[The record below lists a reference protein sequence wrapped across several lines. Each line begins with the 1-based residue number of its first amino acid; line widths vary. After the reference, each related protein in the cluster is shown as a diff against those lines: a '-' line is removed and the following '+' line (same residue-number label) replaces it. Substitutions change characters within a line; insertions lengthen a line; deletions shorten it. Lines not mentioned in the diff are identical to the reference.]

1 MTDNQLEKGFTM
13 KRVLTFIGLV
23 LLIVIVMGTVQ
34 LVKTSLY
41 KSTANNK
48 PAYELTKE
56 EYIEQVKKN
65 GGDEV
70 EVCSYDYMI
79 DKYGTREVLK
89 MDMRVA
95 SDENDIDPRIYEA
108 LGQCI

>member
-1 MTDNQLEKGFTM
+1 MSEPDKGFTM
-13 KRVLTFIGLV
+13 KKVLT
-23 LLIVIVMGTVQ
+23 VIV
-34 LVKTSLY
+34 LVVLIFIVTGAVRSVIIKN
-41 KSTANNK
+41 ADNK
-48 PAYELTKE
+48 KPYDYTKE

-70 EVCSYDYMI
+70 EVCSYNFMI

-108 LGQCI
+108 LEQCI

>member
-1 MTDNQLEKGFTM
+1 MSEPEKGFTM
-13 KRVLTFIGLV
+13 KKLLTFIGVAILV
-23 LLIVIVMGTVQ
+23 LIITGTFQ
-34 LVKTSLY
+34 LAKTSVY
-41 KSTANNK
+41 KSTAKNK

-56 EYIEQVKKN
+56 EYIEQVRKN

-70 EVCSYDYMI
+70 EVCSYNYMI

-108 LGQCI
+108 LEQCI